1 MLDSPRPI
9 GVDWAVERGAEPV
22 GPRVPR
28 KFGGPTMDYTPT
40 ATGIALLRIID
51 PKNKSKTVEE
61 FGLAYVGFAPV
72 EIAMAIVAPVL
83 IIQGFGWA
91 FIVAGLVSGVGVLA
105 MTFVLGW
112 NRLDDADQPTRS

>member
-1 MLDSPRPI
+1 LLDSP
-9 GVDWAVERGAEPV
+9 ASS
-22 GPRVPR
+22 
-28 KFGGPTMDYTPT
+28 GGPSRSVRGCRASSEAPRWTTRPT
-40 ATGIALLRIID
+40 ATGIALLRIVD

-72 EIAMAIVAPVL
+72 EIAVAIVARVL

>member
-1 MLDSPRPI
+1 M
-9 GVDWAVERGAEPV
+9 
-22 GPRVPR
+22 
-28 KFGGPTMDYTPT
+28 
-40 ATGIALLRIID
+40 
-51 PKNKSKTVEE
+51 
-61 FGLAYVGFAPV
+61 GFAPV
-72 EIAMAIVAPVL
+72 EIAVAIVARVL